1 MSDIVTNDVVDGV
14 LQTGKTETYQNKTT
28 NKSELG
34 KDAFLQLLVTQLQ
47 YQDPLNPVDNTQMVS
62 QLAQFSALEQMTN
75 LSTIATTIS
84 NTQALSLAGKNVI
97 LEVGK
102 SLGSENTTTI
112 GGRVDFVQIV
122 DGKAKLSINGRL
134 YDYADLDSVVD
145 DGYLSEILNGSQTQ
159 KPSDD
164 DTNNTEKPSDDDK
177 DKTEKPS
184 GGDETD
190 KEPEKTDDGK

>member
-14 LQTGKTETYQNKTT
+14 LQTGKTETYQNKNT
-28 NKSELG
+28 NKNELG

-47 YQDPLNPVDNTQMVS
+47 YQDPLDPVDNTQMVS
-62 QLAQFSALEQMTN
+62 QLAQFSALEQMQN
-75 LSTIATTIS
+75 LSTIASTMS

-102 SLGSENTTTI
+102 SLGSENTTMV

-122 DGKAKLSINGRL
+122 DGKAKLSIHGKL

-145 DGYLSEILNGSQTQ
+145 DGYLSELLGNG
-159 KPSDD
+159 DA
-164 DTNNTEKPSDDDK
+164 TEKPEDKDKTENPSDDDK
-177 DKTEKPS
+177 KPEDKTDSE
-184 GGDETD
+184 E
-190 KEPEKTDDGK
+190 

>member
-14 LQTGKTETYQNKTT
+14 LQTGTTETYQTQKTSG
-28 NKSELG
+28 SELG

-47 YQDPLNPVDNTQMVS
+47 YQDPLDPVDNTQMVS
-62 QLAQFSALEQMTN
+62 QLAQFSTLEHMQN
-75 LSTIATTIS
+75 LSDIASTIS

-122 DGKAKLSINGRL
+122 DGKAKLSIHGKL
-134 YDYADLDSVVD
+134 YDYGDLDSVVD
-145 DGYLSEILNGSQTQ
+145 DGYLSEILNSSNSENKTDNPED
-159 KPSDD
+159 KD
-164 DTNNTEKPSDDDK
+164 DTQDDK
-177 DKTEKPS
+177 NSENP
-184 GGDETD
+184 TD
-190 KEPEKTDDGK
+190 SEE